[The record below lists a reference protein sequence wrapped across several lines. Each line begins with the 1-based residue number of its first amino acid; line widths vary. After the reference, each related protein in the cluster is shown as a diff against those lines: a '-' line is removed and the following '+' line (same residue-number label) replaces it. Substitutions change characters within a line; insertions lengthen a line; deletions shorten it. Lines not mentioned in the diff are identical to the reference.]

1 MGIICEVMNRWL
13 EKLHMNDDEDMLT
26 QEEKEDLEAADETVI
41 PITYSGQDFDVD
53 GLVRRLNNGD
63 MIIPRFGLS
72 DETVEVEG
80 FQREFV
86 WTKRQMDR
94 FIETLL
100 LEYPV
105 PGIFLVKQQSD
116 KRFLVLDGQQRLL
129 TLQNFK
135 KGIYNKRTFE
145 LKNVCEQFKGLTYE
159 TLSSAQRRAFDNA
172 FIQATIV
179 NMDENSES
187 REAVY
192 QIFER
197 LNSGGTQLTA
207 HEIRVAIFAGA
218 LVKELSNLN
227 DNCHWRS
234 IYGPKNRRL
243 RDQELLLR
251 IIAFYL
257 KGEQYS
263 APLKSFLNRF
273 MSDNRESGDLVRAAE
288 KEFTWVVEL
297 MDNEQL
303 ISILKGDS
311 PRINTAVMESFIVSG
326 MRLHAE
332 GIDYSYE
339 TLLSAAE
346 ELMSSKAYL
355 NSCMESTTNE
365 GKVNA
370 RLQEAMNVIR
380 RVSSDI

>member
-1 MGIICEVMNRWL
+1 M
-13 EKLHMNDDEDMLT
+13 HMNDDEDMLT

-135 KGIYNKRTFE
+135 KGIYNKRTFA

-380 RVSSDI
+380 RVSSEI

>member
-145 LKNVCEQFKGLTYE
+145 LKKCL
-159 TLSSAQRRAFDNA
+159 
-172 FIQATIV
+172 
-179 NMDENSES
+179 
-187 REAVY
+187 
-192 QIFER
+192 
-197 LNSGGTQLTA
+197 
-207 HEIRVAIFAGA
+207 
-218 LVKELSNLN
+218 
-227 DNCHWRS
+227 
-234 IYGPKNRRL
+234 
-243 RDQELLLR
+243 
-251 IIAFYL
+251 
-257 KGEQYS
+257 
-263 APLKSFLNRF
+263 
-273 MSDNRESGDLVRAAE
+273 
-288 KEFTWVVEL
+288 
-297 MDNEQL
+297 
-303 ISILKGDS
+303 
-311 PRINTAVMESFIVSG
+311 
-326 MRLHAE
+326 
-332 GIDYSYE
+332 
-339 TLLSAAE
+339 
-346 ELMSSKAYL
+346 
-355 NSCMESTTNE
+355 
-365 GKVNA
+365 
-370 RLQEAMNVIR
+370 
-380 RVSSDI
+380 

>member
-1 MGIICEVMNRWL
+1 MD
-13 EKLHMNDDEDMLT
+13 DDEDELT
-26 QEEKEDLEAADETVI
+26 QEEKEDLEAADATVI

-135 KGIYNKRTFE
+135 KGIYNRRVFE
-145 LKNVCEQFKGLTYE
+145 LKNVCEQFKGLTYT
-159 TLSSAQRRAFDNA
+159 TLSDAQRRAFDNA

-179 NMDENSES
+179 NMDENPES

-207 HEIRVAIFAGA
+207 HEIRVAIFAGP
-218 LVKELSNLN
+218 LVKELSELN
-227 DNCHWRS
+227 NNNHWRS

-251 IIAFYL
+251 IIALYL
-257 KGEQYS
+257 DGQRYS

-273 MSDNRESGDLVRAAE
+273 MAEHRESGDSVRAAE
-288 KEFTWVVEL
+288 TEFTWTIGQ
-297 MDNEQL
+297 MNNNKL
-303 ISILKGDS
+303 ISLLKGDS
-311 PRINTAVMESFIVSG
+311 SRINTAILESFIVSG
-326 MRLHAE
+326 MRLHAA
-332 GIDYSYE
+332 GLDLS
-339 TLLSAAE
+339 TKMLLTAAKK
-346 ELMSSKAYL
+346 LMSSQLYL
-355 NSCMESTTNE
+355 DSCMESTTNE

-370 RLQEAMNVIR
+370 RLQEAINAIHDA
-380 RVSSDI
+380 SLED